1 MCRQIRRWQR
11 SDGGLIQA
19 VVVAPSVERLWFA
32 SLSTGRRWNVSEP
45 CPSNPRMN
53 FAEAVQRLGMEEL
66 TFRHP
71 HVPEP
76 ILKEL
81 LIGVLELF
89 EGALNRA
96 RAAADV
102 TT

>member
-1 MCRQIRRWQR
+1 
-11 SDGGLIQA
+11 
-19 VVVAPSVERLWFA
+19 
-32 SLSTGRRWNVSEP
+32 
-45 CPSNPRMN
+45 MN